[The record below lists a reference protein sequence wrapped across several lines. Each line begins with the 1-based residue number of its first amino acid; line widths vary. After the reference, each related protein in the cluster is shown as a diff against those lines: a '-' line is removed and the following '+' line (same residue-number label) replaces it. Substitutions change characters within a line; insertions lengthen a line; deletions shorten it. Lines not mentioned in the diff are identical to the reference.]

1 MSATDIERIDGYDD
15 LRFSQEVLDQHGAFL
30 AVGRPWAFRVIS
42 GRRAVDQLAAD
53 SFRGTASGRII
64 SLGRFSPRKSD
75 KISPS
80 FPWSDSRNPRYPRVF
95 NSFHKV
101 FNSFHSAVEVDI
113 TSVKG
118 KSSGLSHK
126 FFSPSIVQ
134 PNSSRKSRKHSGQ
147 IQRAPRSLTGAVQYP
162 SRRHSG

>member
-75 KISPS
+75 KIFSA
-80 FPWSDSRNPRYPRVF
+80 FPWFDSWTPRNPRVF

-101 FNSFHSAVEVDI
+101 FHNSDRPVEVDI

-126 FFSPSIVQ
+126 LFSCTSTT
-134 PNSSRKSRKHSGQ
+134 PNGGTAFETNHTRH
-147 IQRAPRSLTGAVQYP
+147 PR
-162 SRRHSG
+162 